1 MKETSTTSLSNVIG
15 CIFKNLRYERG
26 VDQDLVALRLNLSV
40 STISKIELGNVSVT
54 VDTIYR
60 FCELF
65 GIEMVDFF
73 IYLEKAKNF
82 LSESGVKVYVDKSM
96 NVKGVEKRSVSYEIE
111 KKYEGIGEEGAIVP
125 YNAIDLNKLMNFP
138 SIEAAL
144 SVKKDDLSK
153 TIKPDD
159 NTSSNQ
165 ESDKPVASDEK
176 AKVEKAEKLKSYTL
190 PILHIKQLYILLEE
204 FFEKNSIPLNAFLQ
218 KNIEEMY
225 EIAAEKRK
233 LYEMNQSK

>member
-1 MKETSTTSLSNVIG
+1 MAVFLKFEIRKE
-15 CIFKNLRYERG
+15 

-60 FCELF
+60 LCELF

-111 KKYEGIGEEGAIVP
+111 KI
-125 YNAIDLNKLMNFP
+125 
-138 SIEAAL
+138 
-144 SVKKDDLSK
+144 
-153 TIKPDD
+153 
-159 NTSSNQ
+159 
-165 ESDKPVASDEK
+165 
-176 AKVEKAEKLKSYTL
+176 
-190 PILHIKQLYILLEE
+190 
-204 FFEKNSIPLNAFLQ
+204 
-218 KNIEEMY
+218 
-225 EIAAEKRK
+225 
-233 LYEMNQSK
+233 